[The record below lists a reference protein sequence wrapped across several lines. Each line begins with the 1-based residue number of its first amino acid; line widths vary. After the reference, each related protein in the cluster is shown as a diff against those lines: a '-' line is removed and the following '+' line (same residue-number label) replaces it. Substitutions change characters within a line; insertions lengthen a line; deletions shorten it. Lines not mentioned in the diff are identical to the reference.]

1 MDLQT
6 AKKLL
11 NDNPYTAYAKHDL
24 LFSMSVIF
32 EDDDGDTEIVF
43 AVPADWLQTWLFNAT
58 GDAVCRSFADIRK
71 WLQEEYTSEDSE
83 RILEEAALNNKVA
96 FYFIDERPFIP
107 F

>member
-1 MDLQT
+1 MNLQT
-6 AKKLL
+6 AKKIL

-43 AVPADWLQTWLFNAT
+43 AVPADWLLTWMYKNTNQKKITLAY
-58 GDAVCRSFADIRK
+58 VQE
-71 WLQEEYTSEDSE
+71 WLCNEYTSEDSE
-83 RILEEAALNNKVA
+83 QILEEAALNNKVA
-96 FYFIDERPFIP
+96 FYFIDERPVIP